1 MTLPFEL
8 FVALRYLLAPRK
20 QAFISLISLLSILGV
35 AVGVAA
41 LVIALAL
48 MTGLQGELRDRI
60 VGASA
65 HVYVWKIESEELMDF
80 RSESGRILSIPQV
93 MGVAPAILGKALISS
108 DRGESFI
115 TLKGIDPV
123 LEPTVTDVGV
133 SMREGSLEGLA
144 DRKERETEGIVIG
157 EDLAVQ
163 LGAFVGDTVT
173 LLTPQGTLT
182 PMGLMP
188 RSRRLEVVGVFNLGL
203 YEYDSAYGLV
213 SVEVAKRLLDK
224 LKFDFV
230 QVRVEDMYSAPRIA
244 DSIEMELGPGYITQ
258 DWAEMN
264 RSLFS
269 ALWLEKIAIS
279 ITIGLIVTVAAMN
292 IIASLVLLVM
302 EKSRDIAI
310 LKTIG
315 ASRRSVTTI
324 FMLQGL
330 TIGLVGTTLG
340 ATGGYVLSRILD
352 HYQLI
357 RIPMDV
363 YQVSYIPFKVEMF
376 DFGCVVFSALL
387 ICFLATIYPSRQ
399 ASRLDP
405 AQALRNQ

>member
-1 MTLPFEL
+1 
-8 FVALRYLLAPRK
+8 
-20 QAFISLISLLSILGV
+20 
-35 AVGVAA
+35 
-41 LVIALAL
+41 
-48 MTGLQGELRDRI
+48 
-60 VGASA
+60 
-65 HVYVWKIESEELMDF
+65 
-80 RSESGRILSIPQV
+80 
-93 MGVAPAILGKALISS
+93 
-108 DRGESFI
+108 
-115 TLKGIDPV
+115 LKGVDPV

-144 DRKERETEGIVIG
+144 DRVDRETDGIVIG

-203 YEYDSAYGLV
+203 YEYDSSYGLV
-213 SVEVAKRLLDK
+213 SVEVARRLLDK

-230 QVRVEDMYSAPRIA
+230 QVRVEDMYSAPLVA
-244 DSIEMELGPGYITQ
+244 DAIEAELGPGYITQ

-269 ALWLEKIAIS
+269 ALWLEKTAIS

-340 ATGGYVLSRILD
+340 AAGGYLLSRILD

-376 DFGCVVFSALL
+376 DFVFVVSSALL